1 MKRILSIFLIILLS
15 CIINLNGETRGINKK
30 ALRRMIEHMTRIK
43 NLLRN
48 LDEEDTTGSE
58 DNFSSSEESGNESS
72 EESGSEPSEDG
83 SQSSEESGSEPSE
96 SGSQESE
103 ESGSEPSSE
112 SGSQESEESW
122 SEPSNESGS
131 QSSEESGSEPSNES
145 GSQSSEESTNH
156 SSEESGSQESGSEP
170 SKESSE
176 ESSSQQ
182 SQESGSEPS
191 QESGSQSSQESGG
204 QSSDESGSQQSQE
217 SGSQSSQESGSQ
229 SSQESGSQSSQESS
243 SQSSQE
249 SGSQS
254 SQESGSQS
262 SQESGIQ
269 FSPESGIQFSPESGI
284 QFSPES
290 GSQSSQ
296 ESGSQSSQESGS
308 QSSQESES
316 TSFSSNPANG
326 TEPTSSIPTAP
337 PTSLITGTIITNNR
351 RARIHFLGI
360 NNFRIPQSTLFTF
373 VVYILF
379 LNRPPASM
387 IRFKLTIL
395 YRRRLRY
402 LQEVGNE
409 TATCTQADSE
419 QTGGNVKYFCT
430 SPKDANSEIDQI
442 AINPV
447 IIIDNET
454 FSASSGDINFSEEAA
469 LAALNLEKQTKIAD
483 KMSELQNGQL
493 IVYPN
498 KYFVIKGDVD
508 DYEGKVG
515 DDLVLVVYDNSTD
528 PSTPINVSCTVQNIT
543 NKEYEFKCTPTQSVK
558 GNIYLSPMYY
568 GNNAINLNMTSAN
581 SDYLSFSM
589 DGSVNNGTTIRNNPI
604 YRKSSSGLSW
614 GAIAGIVI
622 ACAVV
627 LIIASIV
634 AMMLRKP
641 SSTLANNNS
650 SVIGLRTI
658 DNYTE

>member
-15 CIINLNGETRGINKK
+15 CVINLNGETRGINKK
-30 ALRRMIEHMTRIK
+30 ALRRMIEHLTRIK

-48 LDEEDTTGSE
+48 LEEEDTGSE
-58 DNFSSSEESGNESS
+58 ESEESGNESS

-83 SQSSEESGSEPSE
+83 SQESEESGSEPSE

-103 ESGSEPSSE
+103 ESGNE
-112 SGSQESEESW
+112 SSEEST
-122 SEPSNESGS
+122 N
-131 QSSEESGSEPSNES
+131 QSSEESGSEPS
-145 GSQSSEESTNH
+145 
-156 SSEESGSQESGSEP
+156 
-170 SKESSE
+170 
-176 ESSSQQ
+176 
-182 SQESGSEPS
+182 
-191 QESGSQSSQESGG
+191 
-204 QSSDESGSQQSQE
+204 ESGSQQSQE
-217 SGSQSSQESGSQ
+217 SVSQSSQESVIQYSQ
-229 SSQESGSQSSQESS
+229 V
-243 SQSSQE
+243 
-249 SGSQS
+249 
-254 SQESGSQS
+254 
-262 SQESGIQ
+262 SGIQ
-269 FSPESGIQFSPESGI
+269 F
-284 QFSPES
+284 
-290 GSQSSQ
+290 
-296 ESGSQSSQESGS
+296 SQESGS

-316 TSFSSNPANG
+316 TSSSSNPANG
-326 TEPTSSIPTAP
+326 TEPTSSTPTAP

-351 RARIHFLGI
+351 RASIHFLGF

-373 VVYILF
+373 VVYVLF
-379 LNRPPASM
+379 RNRPPASR
-387 IRFKLTIL
+387 IRFTLTIL

-402 LQEVGNE
+402 LQGVGNE
-409 TATCTQADSE
+409 TATCTQADSG

-442 AINPV
+442 TISPI
-447 IIIDNET
+447 IIIDEET

-515 DDLVLVVYDNSTD
+515 DDLVLVVYDNSTV

-568 GNNAINLNMTSAN
+568 GNNAINLNMTRAN

-589 DGSVNNGTTIRNNPI
+589 DGSINNGTTIRNNPI
-604 YRKSSSGLSW
+604 YRKSSSGLSG

-627 LIIASIV
+627 LIIASII

-641 SSTLANNNS
+641 STTLANNNS
-650 SVIGLRTI
+650 SVVGLRTI

>member
-191 QESGSQSSQESGG
+191 QESGSQSSQE
-204 QSSDESGSQQSQE
+204 
-217 SGSQSSQESGSQ
+217 
-229 SSQESGSQSSQESS
+229 
-243 SQSSQE
+243 
-249 SGSQS
+249 
-254 SQESGSQS
+254 
-262 SQESGIQ
+262 
-269 FSPESGIQFSPESGI
+269 F
-284 QFSPES
+284 

>member
-83 SQSSEESGSEPSE
+83 SQSSEESGSEPSNESGSQESEESGSEPSE

-112 SGSQESEESW
+112 SGSQESEESG

-131 QSSEESGSEPSNES
+131 QSSEESGREPSNES
-145 GSQSSEESTNH
+145 GSQSSEESGNESSEESTNH

-243 SQSSQE
+243 
-249 SGSQS
+249 
-254 SQESGSQS
+254 
-262 SQESGIQ
+262 
-269 FSPESGIQFSPESGI
+269 
-284 QFSPES
+284 
-290 GSQSSQ
+290 SQSSQ

-483 KMSELQNGQL
+483 KMSELQNGPL

-543 NKEYEFKCTPTQSVK
+543 NKEYEFKCTPTQRVK

-604 YRKSSSGLSW
+604 YRKSSSGLS
-614 GAIAGIVI
+614 
-622 ACAVV
+622 
-627 LIIASIV
+627 
-634 AMMLRKP
+634 
-641 SSTLANNNS
+641 
-650 SVIGLRTI
+650 
-658 DNYTE
+658 